1 MRALGKSTAAGFTA
15 VALLGAGISAA
26 YADGILVDG
35 DSVVTRGGNNTL
47 DLGTV
52 ACDTGVSSDVLIAAI
67 RRGNGDK
74 ADPVFKNG
82 STVSVSVSAVTG
94 AGLSAVMGADT
105 SIVVDS
111 LWTTLD
117 NNAISS
123 DTAASSVRLTSS
135 TTGAGSGTVTYR
147 ATGTAT
153 DNDPISRTETLKVS
167 WTTGA
172 CSTNE
177 APSAPGAPV
186 ATASPSQGGFTLSWT
201 ASTDK
206 EGNAVTYTLEGR
218 DSDDAEWTQ
227 VASGLTTTSHGFGA
241 GSPAEGTWTYRVR
254 AVESGTSPALSS
266 GWSTSSLP
274 VVVDRTKPNAPSA
287 SADRPAEYQPTGASS
302 WWKDTVTVTFSGN
315 GDPTLPD
322 TSAGSGV
329 ADWSES
335 ETVSATGPFT
345 TAGRTVTDRAGNVSE
360 PTTFSGSVDA
370 TAPTLGLT
378 CPASVVQG
386 ASAYASWTA
395 SDVGSGLATPTSGQ
409 VALDTSSIGSRT
421 ATAPAGTALDNVGH
435 ESAAATCSYS
445 VVYDFSGFF
454 QPVDMDKMNV
464 AKAGSA
470 IPIKFSLHGYQGMD
484 IIAAGFP
491 KFAVKA
497 EAQSGDAIEQTVTAG
512 SSSLSYDPV
521 ADQYVYVWKTDKAW
535 AGKSGTFALKLN
547 DGTTHTA
554 DFSFRK

>member
-15 VALLGAGISAA
+15 VALLGAGMSAA

-35 DSVVTRGGNNTL
+35 DSVVTRGGSNVL
-47 DLGTV
+47 ALGTV
-52 ACDTGVSSDVLIAAI
+52 SCNARVSSDVLVAAI

-74 ADPVFKNG
+74 ADPVFKSG
-82 STVSVSVSAVTG
+82 STVAVSVSEVTG
-94 AGLSAVMGADT
+94 AGLSAAMGGDST
-105 SIVVDS
+105 IVVDS
-111 LWTTLD
+111 DWTALG
-117 NNAISS
+117 NNEISS
-123 DTAASSVRLTSS
+123 DTAASSVRLTS
-135 TTGAGSGTVTYR
+135 TTAGAGAGTVTYR

-153 DNDPISRTETLKVS
+153 DNDTISRTETLKVS
-167 WTTGA
+167 WTTEP

-177 APSAPGAPV
+177 APSVPGAPV
-186 ATASPSQGGFTLSWT
+186 ATASPSQGGFTLSWA

-218 DSDDAEWTQ
+218 DSDDAGWTQ
-227 VASGLTTTSHGFGA
+227 VASGLTTTSHAFGA

-254 AVESGTSPALSS
+254 AVESSTSPALSS
-266 GWSTSSLP
+266 GWSASSLP

-287 SADRPAEYQPTGASS
+287 SADRPAEYQPTGASG
-302 WWKDTVTVTFSGN
+302 WWKDTVTVTFSDN
-315 GDPTLPD
+315 GDPSLPD

-329 ADWSES
+329 ADWSDT
-335 ETVSATGPFT
+335 ETVSVTGPFT
-345 TAGRTVTDRAGNVSE
+345 TAARTVTDRAGNVSGQ
-360 PTTFSGSVDA
+360 TTFSGSVDA
-370 TAPTLGLT
+370 AAPTVGLT
-378 CPASVVQG
+378 CPASVVLG
-386 ASAYASWTA
+386 STTYASWTA
-395 SDVGSGLATPTSGQ
+395 SDVGSGLATPASGQ
-409 VALDTSSIGSRT
+409 VALDTSSVGSRT

-435 ESAAATCSYS
+435 GSAAVTCSYS

-454 QPVDMDKMNV
+454 QPVDMDQMNV

-491 KFAVKA
+491 KFTVKA
-497 EAQSGDAIEQTVTAG
+497 EAQGGDAIEQTVTAG
-512 SSSLSYDPV
+512 GSSLSYDPV

-547 DGTTHTA
+547 DGSTHTA
-554 DFSFRK
+554 SFSFRK